1 LHVLFVVLSL
11 QITIVSRT
19 EAQETQNAFPSG
31 RTLED
36 FFSSA
41 IRFNPKLK
49 AAKGQLDASSARLD
63 FATGQLLP
71 QISANA
77 TLSDNRRT
85 SLNQLQEY
93 DGNRYAVQ
101 LRQVLFN
108 WQAFEE
114 KSAANLRQE
123 IAEVTYFG
131 ELSAL
136 LASVSDRYFDLLLAH
151 DSLASISAEL
161 EAVNNQLH
169 QIEQLYSKQL
179 AKITD
184 LYQAQASAAAIES
197 QKIQLESEVAIRAE
211 ALAAISGLNP
221 VNIFTLKADINL
233 PLPEENLH
241 YWLTEA
247 KKNSYSIQ
255 ASALGVNVAEKN
267 ISSRR
272 GAQLPRVDLIL
283 QRQDSDVGFDNMP
296 MNRIDNNYIGL
307 DIRVPLYAGG
317 SARAGIREAIS
328 LREIATSELQQT
340 ELETNQKIRSAY
352 LQLQASTTV
361 ISAADRFLD
370 SAELSSTAMQRGFE
384 LNAVTSVDVLN
395 ALRDRFRAERDLL
408 EAKYNHIRV
417 LLTLKQ
423 EAGVLSAKDLLEI
436 SAWLTPPEN

>member
-1 LHVLFVVLSL
+1 LKIFDKPRTKITCFRSILHVLFVILSL
-11 QITIVSRT
+11 QINIVSRT

-41 IRFNPKLK
+41 ISFNPKLK

-85 SLNQLQEY
+85 SLNQLQEF

-114 KSAANLRQE
+114 RSAANLRQE

-136 LASVSDRYFDLLLAH
+136 LASVSDRYFDLLLAY

-221 VNIFTLKADINL
+221 VNIFTLKADIIL
-233 PLPEENLH
+233 PLPKENLH

-296 MNRIDNNYIGL
+296 MNRIDNSYIGL

-395 ALRDRFRAERDLL
+395 ALRDRFRAERDLQ

-417 LLTLKQ
+417 YLL
-423 EAGVLSAKDLLEI
+423 
-436 SAWLTPPEN
+436 